1 MTDKS
6 VNIIWRDNSFYPDIN
21 SLINNVVFT
30 GQFNIYN
37 LSDNDIEANVED
49 KSKIGNIVRIDMEE
63 EKTYVNNVVKTILED
78 DENKDKRVTIIDSC
92 ILYNDIIDL
101 DLNNDDCSI
110 FYIQIN
116 KTKNSLFLPVSFKI
130 TDINLNNLDI
140 IPEKTIDSDK
150 ILLDGSLD
158 EQFLVNYYDINLNSS
173 RGVKLLLLEFILDQY
188 VIDISRNIPKNTI
201 EIHYIGIIKY
211 LKHND
216 IKFLINSF
224 KVSTITFDALYYL
237 IEASNEQNKSIIQDT
252 ILKNINKT
260 PIRSLFR
267 IRNLNKDKI
276 YDYVIQTLID
286 KQGSKFKIENIPKW
300 IDTTFID
307 YIYKYYPSLINNT
320 KQISGE
326 IFITKNIKY
335 IDKNIYSVNNKNLVI
350 NSKTIEYE
358 NSTITEKCHTFL
370 YFKDKHILLLNSINP
385 IKLNIIKDNNLV
397 NIFTYE
403 DIIDEKY
410 NILGPIIPFFNR
422 FVTLLKYRENLYR
435 IAVFEKTNIKLQ
447 GLSKIFK
454 IEEGIPISLCVND
467 NNMQILLEK
476 EEKLY
481 MADIDHVKL
490 FTEISNTIDIDD
502 IFTLEIKDRNNIKLL
517 LEGYENISDKYEGFV
532 FNRED
537 EEILCTVKYNP
548 KSRIFDMDKKQIYY
562 KDFIYLPKN
571 IVKKEKTADL
581 CFHSDS
587 QANKLKEKCKELG
600 LTFTDN
606 YSEAKYFII
615 EHKYFEKLNSLE
627 LSDIIENNCLIISL
641 IENSDINSP
650 NFKKTYT
657 SNSSITKLFLFNIAK
672 NESYIQFI
680 FDKIIHDNQYEAR
693 KQYFEIDKNK
703 IFNETNI
710 YKTILSLRDENK
722 SNNIIKLCDKGI
734 EIWNNIKAMEEYK
747 PFRFDKNI
755 EYLFKYIIDN
765 NFKLDIAY
773 QLDEENSLVKLLS
786 KVNFM
791 GECIQFSN
799 NYENA
804 SIFDIIVSESDDILE
819 NIDNFSSPALIFNCQ
834 NNTLIQI

>member
-6 VNIIWRDNSFYPDIN
+6 VNIIWRDNSFYADIN
-21 SLINNVVFT
+21 MLINNIVFD
-30 GQFNIYN
+30 GQFVIYN
-37 LSDNDIEANVED
+37 LSDKDIGENVED
-49 KSKIGNIVRIDMEE
+49 KSKIANIVKPDLD
-63 EKTYVNNVVKTILED
+63 KDSNFVNNIIKSILENID
-78 DENKDKRVTIIDSC
+78 NKNKTVTIIDSC
-92 ILYNDIIDL
+92 ILYDNIIDL
-101 DLNNDDCSI
+101 NLYNDDYNT
-110 FYIQIN
+110 FYVQVN
-116 KTKNSLFLPVSFKI
+116 KAKNSLYLPI
-130 TDINLNNLDI
+130 TFRINNINNIDT
-140 IPEKTIDSDK
+140 IPEELINIEQVLVEGNIDDK
-150 ILLDGSLD
+150 FLD
-158 EQFLVNYYDINLNSS
+158 NYYDLNLNSS
-173 RGVKLLLLEFILDQY
+173 RGVRLLLVEFLLDQY
-188 VIDISRNIPKNTI
+188 IIDINRNIPKNKL

-211 LKHND
+211 LKQND
-216 IKFLINSF
+216 IKFLLNSF
-224 KVSTITFDALYYL
+224 KVSVITYDALYYL
-237 IEASNEQNKSIIQDT
+237 IEAVNDSNKSVIQDT
-252 ILKNINKT
+252 IIKNIDKI

-267 IRNLNKDKI
+267 IRNLKMDKI
-276 YDYVIQTLID
+276 YDYIIKTLID
-286 KQGSKFKIENIPKW
+286 KQGSKFKINNLPKW
-300 IDTTFID
+300 IDTSSID

-320 KQISGE
+320 EEISDE
-326 IFITKNIKY
+326 ISITKNIKY
-335 IDKNIYSVNNKNLVI
+335 VSKNIYKVNDKNLTI
-350 NSKTIEYE
+350 NSNNIIFE
-358 NSTITEKCHTFL
+358 NSSINEKCYTFM
-370 YFKDKHILLLNSINP
+370 YFKDKHILMLNSINP
-385 IKLNIIKDNNLV
+385 IKLNIIKDGNLV

-403 DIIDEKY
+403 DYIDEKY

-422 FVTLLKYRENLYR
+422 FVTLLKYRKNLYR
-435 IAVFEKTNIKLQ
+435 IAVFEETNIKLL
-447 GLSKIFK
+447 GLSKIFR
-454 IEEGIPISLCVND
+454 IEEGEPISLCVKD
-467 NNMQILLEK
+467 NNMQILIEK
-476 EEKLY
+476 DQTLY
-481 MADIDHVKL
+481 MGNIDHVKL

-502 IFTLEIKDRNNIKLL
+502 IFTLEIKERNNIKLL
-517 LEGYENISDKYEGFV
+517 LEGYENIEDKYENFV
-532 FNRED
+532 FNRDD

-548 KSRIFDMDKKQIYY
+548 KSRIFNIDKKQIYH
-562 KDFIYLPKN
+562 KEFIYLPRNITKN
-571 IVKKEKTADL
+571 DKTMDL
-581 CFHSDS
+581 CFHSESHDD
-587 QANKLKEKCKELG
+587 KLKEKCTELG